1 MRWWI
6 GARRAGIMAPLA
18 LAAFLLPLLAV
29 QNTQVVLPSLIGSPR
44 VALTLFV
51 PVPLVACLMHAL
63 ESRVPAPEDSG
74 VRPVGRYDA
83 ALVTAVAA
91 AALCC
96 ALLVAALGGTQEA
109 AAAGRNVLFLA
120 GLMLLGRAAFG
131 PSAVLVPVAWL
142 VLVVGIGFRGN
153 VPRVWTVVPESAH
166 DVPAALASL
175 LVFTAGLTALI
186 FAPRKA
192 P

>member
-6 GARRAGIMAPLA
+6 GARRAGITVPLA
-18 LAAFLLPLLAV
+18 LAVFLLPLLAV
-29 QNTQVVLPSLIGSPR
+29 QNTEVALPGIVGTPR
-44 VALTLFV
+44 VALTVFV
-51 PVPLVACLMHAL
+51 PVPLVACLMHLL

-74 VRPVGRYDA
+74 VRPVARYDA
-83 ALVTAVAA
+83 LLVTAVAA

-96 ALLVAALGGTQEA
+96 ALLVAAVSDTQQA
-109 AAAGRNVLFLA
+109 AATGRNVLFLA
-120 GLMLLGRAAFG
+120 GLLLLGRAVFG

-153 VPRVWTVVPESAH
+153 VPRAWTIVPEAAR
-166 DVPAALASL
+166 DVPAAIVSL
-175 LVFTAGLTALI
+175 LVFAAGLTVLI

-192 P
+192 S

>member
-6 GARRAGIMAPLA
+6 GARRARIMVPLA

-63 ESRVPAPEDSG
+63 ESRLPAPEDSG

-83 ALVTAVAA
+83 ALAATVCA

-96 ALLVAALGGTQEA
+96 GLLVAAVGGTQEA
-109 AAAGRNVLFLA
+109 AVAGRDVLFLA
-120 GLMLLGRAAFG
+120 GLMLLGRAVFG
-131 PSAVLVPVAWL
+131 ASAVLVPVAWL

-153 VPRVWTVVPESAH
+153 QPRGGPSYRSPPTTSRRQSSPCWCSP
-166 DVPAALASL
+166 PA
-175 LVFTAGLTALI
+175 
-186 FAPRKA
+186 
-192 P
+192 